1 MVKTSLYAEFCEIFL
16 IDRYRLACVIKQSC
30 TFVMS
35 RATAFDKQYLLLLLT
50 TPYNP
55 FRRTLSGKYDLEF
68 IYLLLR
74 MTTAAT
80 MSIDILNYDS
90 FFESI
95 NYQHKSRKRW
105 LEW

>member
-1 MVKTSLYAEFCEIFL
+1 MIKTNLYAEFCEIFL
-16 IDRYRLACVIKQSC
+16 IDRYRLVYMVKQSC

-35 RATAFDKQYLLLLLT
+35 CATAFDRQSLLQLLT

-55 FRRTLSGKYDLEF
+55 FRRTLPGKYDLEF
-68 IYLLLR
+68 IYSLLR

-80 MSIDILNYDS
+80 KSIDILNYDS
-90 FFESI
+90 FFESM
-95 NYQHKSRKRW
+95 NYQHRSRKRW